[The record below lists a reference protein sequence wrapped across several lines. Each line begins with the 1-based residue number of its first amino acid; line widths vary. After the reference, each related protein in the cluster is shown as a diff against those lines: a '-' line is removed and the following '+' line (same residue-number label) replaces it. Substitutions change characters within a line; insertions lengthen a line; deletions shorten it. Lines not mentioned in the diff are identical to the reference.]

1 MRSSVVLHGQRPVAR
16 SVSALLQGWR
26 FAALLRNRQ
35 FRLVVKASHVSY
47 LVGCHSFVAVVGHSR
62 QVVAGAVE
70 AAVAGNCMIGRV
82 ASVVRRIAG
91 EGLVEGSYSYAGAAA
106 AAVVD
111 TGRPDTAVVA
121 AEDLRIVRYCMTD
134 SRTCQFDQ
142 GATARAGLVA
152 WKGVY
157 SCVMLPRREGKH
169 SAMAS

>member
-26 FAALLRNRQ
+26 FAAL
-35 FRLVVKASHVSY
+35 

-106 AAVVD
+106 AAVVYSSD
-111 TGRPDTAVVA
+111 ELAMPCGELGFKKLDARILA
-121 AEDLRIVRYCMTD
+121 ARILLLLRR
-134 SRTCQFDQ
+134 RTSVSSV
-142 GATARAGLVA
+142 TV
-152 WKGVY
+152 
-157 SCVMLPRREGKH
+157 
-169 SAMAS
+169 